1 MTTRTAPLS
10 SNSCSPARP
19 PTGHTQQQTEG
30 VGLKMPSLG
39 QSRGRAIYRAREE
52 EPAQVWNSRS
62 GVGNPGGPGGLG
74 GMAGIG
80 ALWCQEALCR
90 RHEAKGLSA
99 RLRFGLSPVGDHQPK
114 GGCCLLEQPLWS
126 TAVEG
131 PRTGRAQERPQ
142 EIQRA
147 GREPKS
153 GLVNPTVICSSLP
166 GVEFGGPSVGETVA

>member
-80 ALWCQEALCR
+80 AACGVRKLCADGTR
-90 RHEAKGLSA
+90 
-99 RLRFGLSPVGDHQPK
+99 
-114 GGCCLLEQPLWS
+114 
-126 TAVEG
+126 
-131 PRTGRAQERPQ
+131 
-142 EIQRA
+142 QRA
-147 GREPKS
+147 CPPGLGLAFLLWVTISQRE
-153 GLVNPTVICSSLP
+153 
-166 GVEFGGPSVGETVA
+166 GVVY